1 MDIVSEL
8 RGLIGAGDDGAVLDA
23 AEVGKRSAGV
33 WRPDNLKGAAL
44 IRPRTTD
51 DVSRILAWCHAH
63 DVKVVTHGGLTG
75 LVHGGDAAPD
85 EIILSL

>member
-1 MDIVSEL
+1 MPRTSAAVINFSIRNVTMDIVSEL

-44 IRPRTTD
+44 IRRRFG
-51 DVSRILAWCHAH
+51 S
-63 DVKVVTHGGLTG
+63 
-75 LVHGGDAAPD
+75 
-85 EIILSL
+85 